1 MICSETTK
9 NKIVL
14 KNVQELIRKMGIQFY
29 KTGMSYL
36 VIYLFAKWYII

>member
-14 KNVQELIRKMGIQFY
+14 KDVQELTRKIEIQFY
-29 KTGMSYL
+29 KSGMSYL